1 MTGPKIRV
9 IIHDMNKDNA
19 RSTYTSPLR
28 ARQKE
33 QTRDLILAAVGQLLA
48 KADFSAVTIAEVA
61 RAAQVTERTIYRHF
75 PTREDLLREFW
86 KVTLQRLSGDL
97 LDNPES
103 LEEMLELTRRLFTM
117 FDAEEGVM
125 RAISASP
132 EGRMIRKGPNEVRLG
147 KVRQFLE
154 PLLEGN
160 SERERENVAA
170 AVFTLCSV
178 SVWIHMRDYCGF
190 DGPRA
195 GEAAAGAIELIVEAA
210 RRRGEAASD
219 ARRVA

>member
-1 MTGPKIRV
+1 
-9 IIHDMNKDNA
+9 MNKKKKKKKKDKPLRA
-19 RSTYTSPLR
+19 TASPLR

-33 QTRDLILAAVGQLLA
+33 QTRDLILEAVGQILA
-48 KADFSAVTIAEVA
+48 RADFSAATIAEVA
-61 RAAQVTERTIYRHF
+61 RVAQVTERTIYRHF

-97 LDNPES
+97 LDNPDS
-103 LEEMLELTRRLFTM
+103 LDEMLELTRRLFTM

-132 EGRMIRKGPNEVRLG
+132 EGRMIRKGPNEERLG
-147 KVRQFLE
+147 KVQQFLA

-160 SERERENVAA
+160 PERERENVAA

-178 SVWIHMRDYCGF
+178 SVWMHMRDYCGF

-210 RRRGEAASD
+210 RRRGEATGS

>member
-1 MTGPKIRV
+1 MKQDT
-9 IIHDMNKDNA
+9 A
-19 RSTYTSPLR
+19 RSGYTSPLR

-33 QTRDLILAAVGQLLA
+33 QTRDLILAAVGQILA
-48 KADFSAVTIAEVA
+48 RADFSAVTIAEVA
-61 RAAQVTERTIYRHF
+61 RVAEVTDRTIYRHF

-97 LDNPES
+97 LDNPDS
-103 LEEMLELTRRLFTM
+103 LEEMCELTRRLFSM

-132 EGRMIRKGPNEVRLG
+132 EGRMIRKGPNAARLG
-147 KVRQFLE
+147 KVQQFLA
-154 PLLEGN
+154 PMLEGN
-160 SERERENVAA
+160 PERERENVAA

-178 SVWIHMRDYCGF
+178 SVWMHMRDYCGF
-190 DGPRA
+190 DGLRA

-210 RRRGEAASD
+210 RRRGETAGG

>member
-1 MTGPKIRV
+1 MK
-9 IIHDMNKDNA
+9 KDTA
-19 RSTYTSPLR
+19 RSSYSSPLR

-33 QTRDLILAAVGQLLA
+33 QTRDLILAAVGQILA
-48 KADFSAVTIAEVA
+48 RDDFSAATIAEVA
-61 RAAQVTERTIYRHF
+61 RVAEVTERTIYRHF

-97 LDNPES
+97 LDNPEP
-103 LEEMLELTRRLFTM
+103 LDEMLELTRRLFTM

-147 KVRQFLE
+147 KVQQFLE
-154 PLLEGN
+154 PMLEGN
-160 SERERENVAA
+160 SERERQNIAA

-178 SVWIHMRDYCGF
+178 SVWMHMRDYCGF

-210 RRRGEAASD
+210 RRRGGDAGAA
-219 ARRVA
+219 RQVA

>member
-1 MTGPKIRV
+1 MKQDT
-9 IIHDMNKDNA
+9 A
-19 RSTYTSPLR
+19 RSGYTSPLR

-33 QTRDLILAAVGQLLA
+33 QTRDLILAAVGQILA
-48 KADFSAVTIAEVA
+48 RADFSAVTIAEVA
-61 RAAQVTERTIYRHF
+61 RVAEVTDRTIYRHF

-97 LDNPES
+97 LDNPDS
-103 LEEMLELTRRLFTM
+103 LEAMCELTRRLFAM

-132 EGRMIRKGPNEVRLG
+132 EGRMIRKGPNAARLG
-147 KVRQFLE
+147 KVQQFLA
-154 PLLEGN
+154 PMLEGTP
-160 SERERENVAA
+160 ERERENVAA

-178 SVWIHMRDYCGF
+178 SVWMHMRDYCGF

-210 RRRGEAASD
+210 RRRGETAGA